1 MKSLYLLVLF
11 CLCGGTLCAQ
21 VGIGTN
27 TPNANAVLELKSPG
41 NNQGFLVPRLTTTQR
56 STLSL
61 TAAENG
67 MMVYDSDE
75 NRFYYW
81 QSTQWL
87 PLRSGNDLQAGAGI
101 NITGNTISVVPDGD
115 GNATNEIQ
123 DLQLNGNT
131 LTITNNASAT
141 PIDLAKYVGAN
152 TDNQTLA
159 FNGGTGALSISGGN
173 SVTLTEVV
181 LQSETPTGGAISGTF
196 AGGLQINNDAV
207 TSAKI
212 LDGTIT
218 TTDIA
223 NNAVTAAKIPDAA
236 LSSAKLTTTG
246 VTAGSYGSA
255 TVVPRVTVD
264 AQGRIT
270 AASNVTIAG
279 VAPGGAASGDLA
291 GTYPAP
297 TIAATAGSNVVTAIN
312 NASTTGTIAT
322 NRLNAGVVLDTE
334 SPAAADIT
342 GNFATGLAINSNAVT
357 TAKIANSAVTPAKI
371 APGAA
376 LQVLTTVAGV
386 AAWANLPTIGTGTVT
401 SITAGSGLTGGV
413 ISTTGTIS
421 LENTKVTPGSYGSAT
436 QIPTF
441 TVDQQGRLQ
450 AAGSV
455 AVSGGGGESLA
466 ETLKIGN
473 DAGGQSA
480 FNFTSISI
488 NTGASSGPG
497 ALNVNGS
504 HYRSFT
510 EFSDGYVIKPQ
521 DYILIS
527 TPGKP
532 ATIDLPKA
540 AENSGRILIFKSRG
554 TSTSD
559 GLRVIAPEGL
569 DGSGASEILYMDTNG
584 GNVAFAITVL
594 CDGKT
599 WIMIDRAVSPP
610 NFKG

>member
-1 MKSLYLLVLF
+1 MKFLYLLVLF
-11 CLCGGTLCAQ
+11 CLCGGALCAQ

-101 NITGNTISVVPDGD
+101 SITGNTISVVPDGD

-131 LTITNNASAT
+131 LTITKNASAT
-141 PIDLAKYVGAN
+141 PIDLAPFAGTN

-212 LDGTIT
+212 LDGTIAT
-218 TTDIA
+218 NDIA

-279 VAPGGAASGDLA
+279 VAPGGAASGDLT

-334 SPAAADIT
+334 SPAAADIAGT
-342 GNFATGLAINSNAVT
+342 FATGLAINSNAVT

-386 AAWANLPTIGTGTVT
+386 AAWANLPAIGTGTVT

-473 DAGGQSA
+473 DAGGQDA
-480 FNFTSISI
+480 YNFKSLSI
-488 NTGASSGPG
+488 NTGGSGPG

-504 HYRSFT
+504 HYVNFT
-510 EFSDGYVIKPQ
+510 MADDGYTVQPD
-521 DYILIS
+521 DYIIINNTAS
-527 TPGKP
+527 KP
-532 ATIDLPKA
+532 VNVTLPDA
-540 AENSGRILIFKSRG
+540 AKSRGRILIFRSQGQDINNAMIVR
-554 TSTSD
+554 STQGVD
-559 GLRVIAPEGL
+559 GQAQ
-569 DGSGASEILYMDTNG
+569 SEPLYIDQNFSNNT
-584 GNVAFAITVL
+584 AYAITL
-594 CDGKT
+594 MSTGAT
-599 WIMIDRAVSPP
+599 WITISRSIG
-610 NFKG
+610 KGKG